1 MSLVYQHDTRPV
13 IKLREYGTRK
23 TFTVYVTKETDTL
36 YVGDAIGDIVCDH
49 RAFVKSRWEVVSDQ
63 PRSAQVEREWLIP
76 VGIAC
81 AILAVFGLVVNTL
94 AR

>member
-23 TFTVYVTKETDTL
+23 TYTVYVTKETDTL

-49 RAFVKSRWEVVSDQ
+49 RAFTKERYEVVPEQENDWTLLPFALVSGTL
-63 PRSAQVEREWLIP
+63 VL
-76 VGIAC
+76 V
-81 AILAVFGLVVNTL
+81 ILAGWIITH
-94 AR
+94 